1 MDLGKIMENKIRNLC
16 VFLLL
21 ATILNVAN
29 STTKILVSRYKN
41 WSHPVLNI
49 FNKYELS
56 LYKIHFSENGTC
68 PTFFLNF
75 KHSPAPGVQHIVN
88 YQNVYSEI
96 LKANFGFPYAL
107 VDKEDNLKINVGWHD
122 ENKKIMDVNLAK
134 ASSNSLCKGA
144 RPIDS
149 NF

>member
-1 MDLGKIMENKIRNLC
+1 MDRSNIMENKIRNLC
-16 VFLLL
+16 IFLLL
-21 ATILNVAN
+21 ATTLNVAH
-29 STTKILVSRYKN
+29 SATKMVVSRYKN
-41 WSHPVLNI
+41 WSHPVLSI

-56 LYKIHFSENGTC
+56 LYKISFSEDGTC

-75 KHSPAPGVQHIVN
+75 KHSPVPGAQHFID

-107 VDKEDNLKINVGWHD
+107 VDKEDNLKINVGWYD

-134 ASSNSLCKGA
+134 ATSGSLCKGA
-144 RPIDS
+144 RPVE
-149 NF
+149 NGF